1 MLSSSGGHWLKRPSK
16 IPPSSPISNILIC
29 CILRDLCS
37 HSRTL
42 FFRGDTIPGSLLSLG
57 VKMKMDLRLIT
68 INNSKLQDHGYGEV
82 AKECSTPKYF
92 KDKRKTVVASKALL
106 NSVINK
112 NAINQEKDCV
122 YIPYLIAMGFEMH
135 LCIVFLKSNSFYIT
149 KKVKTIT
156 FPSNL
161 NNFAKE
167 SIEVANGLLDLVVS
181 IKKKL
186 F

>member
-1 MLSSSGGHWLKRPSK
+1 MFSF
-16 IPPSSPISNILIC
+16 SN
-29 CILRDLCS
+29 S
-37 HSRTL
+37 F

-68 INNSKLQDHGYGEV
+68 INNSKLQDHGYGEI

-112 NAINQEKDCV
+112 NAIDQEKDCV

-135 LCIVFLKSNSFYIT
+135 LCIVFLKSNNLYIT
-149 KKVKTIT
+149 KKVKTIN

-161 NNFAKE
+161 NSFAEE
-167 SIEVANGLLDLVVS
+167 SIKVANGLLDLVVS
-181 IKKKL
+181 IYIKKKDC
-186 F
+186 FEYC